1 MTNPYFSIV
10 MPAYNC
16 GDTIEATITSIKKQ
30 SWSDYECIIIND
42 GSTDNTKEVVET
54 ILKNDHRFKLYTKEN
69 EGPGV
74 ARNKGIE
81 IAKGEY
87 LYLIDSDD
95 IIPSQ
100 TLEIYANN
108 LNEYNVDLIVS
119 SYSLNI
125 VDKDKIVDEK
135 IVRVDKELLSTS
147 NDFLGKL
154 HELMEQQLMYVI
166 WNKVYNLK
174 IVKKHSIQFPPYRSC
189 EDRLFN
195 LQYYEHVNQCLLLP
209 DILYNYSFDGKNSL
223 TNRFIENKFQTFE
236 EFYRVLI
243 NLTEENI
250 DISSALFLKGT
261 MSCIIPLHSKECPY
275 TIKRKFSEIKKI
287 LVNDNVIEASI
298 YSKKNTSPRFVMT
311 LLFKSNSVSINYLAS
326 YVLFRMSRISPK
338 IVEKLKKNY

>member
-1 MTNPYFSIV
+1 MTNPFFSIV

-16 GDTIEATITSIKKQ
+16 EDTIEATIASINKQ
-30 SWSDYECIIIND
+30 TWSDFECIIIND
-42 GSTDNTKEVVET
+42 GSTDNTKKVVES
-54 ILKNDHRFKLYTKEN
+54 IIKNDYRFKLYTKEN
-69 EGPGV
+69 AGPGV

-81 IAKGEY
+81 IAKGNY

-95 IIPSQ
+95 IIPPK

-108 LNEYNVDLIVS
+108 LNKYNVDLIVS

-125 VDKDKIVDEK
+125 VDKDRVVDEK
-135 IVRVDKELLSTS
+135 IVHIEKELLSTS
-147 NDFLGKL
+147 DEFLGKL

-174 IVKKHSIQFPPYRSC
+174 RVKDHSIEFPSYRSC

-236 EFYRVLI
+236 EFYSVLI
-243 NLTEENI
+243 NLTEDNK

-261 MSCIIPLHSKECPY
+261 MSCIIPLHSKDCPY
-275 TIKRKFSEIKKI
+275 TLKRKFAEIKTI
-287 LVNDNVIEASI
+287 LFNKNVIEASE
-298 YSKKNTSPRFVMT
+298 YSKKNTSPRLIMA
-311 LLFKSNSVSINYLAS
+311 LLFKSKSVLINYLAS
-326 YVLFRMSRISPK
+326 YVLYRMSRISPK